1 MANRA
6 LDIWS
11 VDPSTHRN
19 EIARTTFFKG
29 NLFEKTGKVQKAAV
43 AFKVACRLRKEIT
56 QEDRDV
62 NDVTMGDFDEIVAF
76 WAR

>member
-1 MANRA
+1 MANGA

-11 VDPSTHRN
+11 IDPSAHRN

-29 NLFEKTGKVQKAAV
+29 RLFEATGKVQKASV
-43 AFKVACRLRKEIT
+43 AFRVACRLRKEIT
-56 QEDRDV
+56 HKDRDV
-62 NDVTMGDFDEIVAF
+62 NDLTMEDFDEIVAF